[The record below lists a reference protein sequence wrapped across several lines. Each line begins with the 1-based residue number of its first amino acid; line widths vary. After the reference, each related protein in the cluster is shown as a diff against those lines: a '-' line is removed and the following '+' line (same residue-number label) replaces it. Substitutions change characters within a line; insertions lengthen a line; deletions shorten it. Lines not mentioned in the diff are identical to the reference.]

1 MRPSEIRELCAPLVV
16 LVAMS
21 ISAFPLYAATQEPI
35 GSTIIRPEFAAKK
48 VFFML
53 FLMLGPIKVLVP
65 FVELTRE
72 LNRKLQRRLA
82 TRSILFATAALM
94 LAALLGRTIIEKF
107 EISLAVLA
115 LTGGIIL
122 FLVAL
127 QTVLQQS
134 RTVDSGQLR
143 PSTQGQT
150 HLAVSPLAFP
160 IIVAP
165 YGIAAVIVFATLA
178 QGQHSAELILVGM
191 VCLILALDWFA
202 MLFAEQILRRVGTA
216 LQVFGVVLGVT
227 QIALGVQ
234 IILES
239 LDMMGFI
246 PRV

>member
-1 MRPSEIRELCAPLVV
+1 
-16 LVAMS
+16 
-21 ISAFPLYAATQEPI
+21 
-35 GSTIIRPEFAAKK
+35 
-48 VFFML
+48 
-53 FLMLGPIKVLVP
+53 
-65 FVELTRE
+65 
-72 LNRKLQRRLA
+72 
-82 TRSILFATAALM
+82 M
-94 LAALLGRTIIEKF
+94 LAALLGRTILEKF

-134 RTVDSGQLR
+134 RTVNSGQLR
-143 PSTQGQT
+143 PSTQEQT